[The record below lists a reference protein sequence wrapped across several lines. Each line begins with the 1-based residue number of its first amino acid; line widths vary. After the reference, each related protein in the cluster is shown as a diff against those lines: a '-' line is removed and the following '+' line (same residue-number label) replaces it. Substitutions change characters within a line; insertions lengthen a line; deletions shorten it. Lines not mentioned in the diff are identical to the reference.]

1 MRLEIIRNEQDLRAL
16 QPFWDPLLESSATP
30 APFLRWDWVDL
41 WWAEC
46 AADHE
51 LAVGVVRDSAEIP
64 LAIAP
69 LVIGRGSGARRH
81 LRQLSFLN
89 GIGSLQG
96 ERMDFMVPKE
106 REAELTPVLCGLF
119 QRLQTEWDVVRLNK
133 VPAESP
139 NYPILLQHLRAACRG
154 AGVLNRAECRFLPL
168 PKSWNDFETKQSG
181 NWRRKM
187 RKRWDT
193 MMAEPGARLL
203 QAGQDATSEV
213 LMEEF
218 LRLHAL
224 HWPAEVSSFL
234 TESSQR
240 LHRRL
245 AAKWLPTGRAFLP
258 SIEANGEIV
267 AGIYGFGSGD
277 ELYQYQLG
285 WDPRYARLGLGNLS
299 MRWSIECAMA
309 RGFSRY
315 DMLPGDYEYKRS
327 WCESSRFVVDL
338 ESFHPR
344 RPRAAL
350 FRALRYLKRRVSAR
364 PLPQTFSNLSASAWL
379 PSS

>member
-51 LAVGVVRDSAEIP
+51 LAVGVVRDSADIP

-245 AAKWLPTGRAFLP
+245 A
-258 SIEANGEIV
+258 
-267 AGIYGFGSGD
+267 
-277 ELYQYQLG
+277 Q
-285 WDPRYARLGLGNLS
+285 
-299 MRWSIECAMA
+299 
-309 RGFSRY
+309 
-315 DMLPGDYEYKRS
+315 
-327 WCESSRFVVDL
+327 
-338 ESFHPR
+338 H
-344 RPRAAL
+344 
-350 FRALRYLKRRVSAR
+350 
-364 PLPQTFSNLSASAWL
+364 
-379 PSS
+379 